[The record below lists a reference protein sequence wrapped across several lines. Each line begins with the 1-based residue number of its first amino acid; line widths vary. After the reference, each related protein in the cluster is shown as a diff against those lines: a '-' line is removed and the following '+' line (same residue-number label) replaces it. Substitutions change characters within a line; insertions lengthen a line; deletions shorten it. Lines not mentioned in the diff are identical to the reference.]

1 MVHDCD
7 SSVQRAQL
15 MWTAL
20 ERRSSVVLPDLVCWF
35 MAHAPLD
42 KRGCGA
48 DSLDEAAGAQTP
60 VWSDSV
66 VNACGSFHV
75 SGNTMGMDCCEVLPA

>member
-1 MVHDCD
+1 MDHDCD

-15 MWTAL
+15 MRTAL
-20 ERRSSVVLPDLVCWF
+20 ERRLVVTPNLVRWF
-35 MAHAPLD
+35 IAHAPLD
-42 KRGCGA
+42 ERACGT
-48 DSLDEAAGAQTP
+48 GAQMP

-66 VNACGSFHV
+66 VHACGSFHV